1 MASASLLKLLY
12 SGLQDDRLLPPKGLP
27 KIEDFQKVYV
37 KTGRF
42 TTEWCR
48 VEFDNRPA
56 FGVTSKATLQ
66 RRGHLITRAYLVA
79 TLPDIRT
86 PQIAARAAA
95 AAQGKAFLGP
105 TFGWTNS
112 IGHALVSQAQVTIAG
127 APIDTLDGK
136 LMEVMDE
143 FHTPLEKVTTVNRM
157 IGRHDNGFN
166 AKSNGWDTPNQEVY
180 VPLPFWFNRGDPSEA
195 LPIDAIGADQVQIGV
210 TFSNV
215 EDIYTTTSR
224 TSNASEAGDQSAG
237 GVCVQPKD
245 GKYMMPKIQDSP
257 FYISDTVGSQV
268 PGLNGNPTKSQSASS
283 LGFQFNMPANL
294 NLVDAYLLLEYV
306 YLDRPEA
313 NRIRLGDI
321 SYPMVQ
327 HYAINPTD
335 TKGLPSARIQMR
347 IPNCARDLYFFC
359 HRQDADLLNA
369 PFLATR
375 DLSGVF
381 VADVSGVGPIAPW
394 WPDASGLNTSLF
406 RPLIPAYSIIDSEP
420 LNSLALIYEGRFVR
434 YGTDSPAF
442 FRSILPSFE
451 DRKSPWHNK
460 YYYHI
465 PFGTSQEEVGI
476 SNPMGHANLDKIT
489 RLELSLGFQPFRGSL
504 RPTDVPNYRIY
515 VWAET
520 YNILRVY
527 GGRAGLLFAY

>member
-1 MASASLLKLLY
+1 M
-12 SGLQDDRLLPPKGLP
+12 PP
-27 KIEDFQKVYV
+27 
-37 KTGRF
+37 
-42 TTEWCR
+42 
-48 VEFDNRPA
+48 
-56 FGVTSKATLQ
+56 
-66 RRGHLITRAYLVA
+66 
-79 TLPDIRT
+79 
-86 PQIAARAAA
+86 
-95 AAQGKAFLGP
+95 
-105 TFGWTNS
+105 
-112 IGHALVSQAQVTIAG
+112 
-127 APIDTLDGK
+127 
-136 LMEVMDE
+136 
-143 FHTPLEKVTTVNRM
+143 
-157 IGRHDNGFN
+157 
-166 AKSNGWDTPNQEVY
+166 
-180 VPLPFWFNRGDPSEA
+180 
-195 LPIDAIGADQVQIGV
+195 
-210 TFSNV
+210 
-215 EDIYTTTSR
+215 
-224 TSNASEAGDQSAG
+224 
-237 GVCVQPKD
+237 
-245 GKYMMPKIQDSP
+245 IQDSP
-257 FYISDTVGSQV
+257 FYISDTAGSQV
-268 PGLNGNPTKSQSASS
+268 PGLNGNPTKSQAASPLTS
-283 LGFQFNMPANL
+283 QFNMPANL

-327 HYAINPTD
+327 HYALNPTD

-381 VADVSGVGPIAPW
+381 VADVSGVGVIAPW
-394 WPDASGLNTSLF
+394 WPDASGLNTTLF

-504 RPTDVPNYRIY
+504 RPTDVPNYRVY
-515 VWAET
+515 VWVET